1 MEKHPLLGS
10 RQTPLGGQGG
20 GPGGGL
26 SLVFATLCIIDL
38 FGVFPIVALPRPIID
53 CGWLGLPLA
62 AVVFALQVYT
72 ALLLGRCWVL
82 AEDID
87 PTIVDKSRYPYAAL
101 AHMTMGPTMS
111 KVVTV
116 LLDVT
121 VFGAGVPNLLVASQN
136 IQLFGLKMT
145 DQRVDLSFCY
155 WLIVLGILLC
165 PIMWLGSPKDMK
177 WLAVTSVCTVL
188 SVAVL
193 TWTAMVQDDSLPA
206 GYNPMW
212 TKPSWEALAIAY
224 GIIAFQFDVHPM
236 ILTVQ
241 VDMQHKNKLGK
252 AILGSFV
259 VTGLLFMVTTGIA
272 TWKYGAALRYN
283 LLQGLPA
290 GTLLYVNVLLVT
302 LQICLSMVVGGS
314 ALFQDIEDKLNIPR
328 EFSWRRCVLR
338 SSLVAVMV
346 LLGEAV
352 PRFDLVMG
360 LIGGSLT
367 GPLMFVMPPLFY
379 ARLRRMSWRAR
390 LLRPPPWQPYNK
402 PLLEADETSLDKEKE
417 AVRLMLATD
426 RYPVGQQHPDGYQPY
441 HDQTLQSSRRH
452 RSTSPWYRRLLD
464 PDCLSLETC
473 LGAGPLSGW
482 EMVLTSLTV
491 FAGATATVAA
501 TFFSIRDTLRYAT
514 FTPPCLTNVTQA
526 SKILSIITDGMI
538 AI

>member
-1 MEKHPLLGS
+1 MSGYYRTRVSGNGSAIGNGSSTRSTEKHPLLGPRVS
-10 RQTPLGGQGG
+10 ALGPLRPS
-20 GPGGGL
+20 GPGTSAGGGL

-62 AVVFALQVYT
+62 ALVFALQVYT

-82 AEDID
+82 AENID
-87 PTIVDKSRYPYAAL
+87 PTIIDKSRLVRWVAAAYYLTSPDRLYTARYPYAAL

-111 KVVTV
+111 KMVTV

-193 TWTAMVQDDSLPA
+193 TWICMLQDDTLPA
-206 GYNPMW
+206 TYNPIW
-212 TKPSWEALAIAY
+212 TQPSWEALAIAY

-252 AILGSFV
+252 AILGSFL
-259 VTGLLFMVTTGIA
+259 VTGLLFMITTAIA

-290 GTLLYVNVLLVT
+290 STPLYVNVLLVT

-328 EFSWRRCVLR
+328 EFSWRRCALR

-367 GPLMFVMPPLFY
+367 GPLMFILPPLFY

-390 LLRPPPWQPYNK
+390 LQRPPPWKSYG
-402 PLLEADETSLDKEKE
+402 E
-417 AVRLMLATD
+417 VRLMC
-426 RYPVGQQHPDGYQPY
+426 
-441 HDQTLQSSRRH
+441 LQ
-452 RSTSPWYRRLLD
+452 
-464 PDCLSLETC
+464 
-473 LGAGPLSGW
+473 
-482 EMVLTSLTV
+482 
-491 FAGATATVAA
+491 
-501 TFFSIRDTLRYAT
+501 
-514 FTPPCLTNVTQA
+514 
-526 SKILSIITDGMI
+526 
-538 AI
+538 